1 MKKILIVC
9 FLCFLANSVQ
19 AGSFDN
25 ITDITDEQKTLLNEI
40 QIDYEKEFQSLE
52 KKFENFSEK
61 LDNIKTAQDKTKE
74 QIDILSAAY
83 ERNLIV
89 IRNMQEILSINT
101 DNKYKEILTKKQ
113 YSQYRTEKNKIN
125 DCLDN

>member
-1 MKKILIVC
+1 MKKFLIIC

-25 ITDITDEQKTLLNEI
+25 ITDITEEQKTRLNEI
-40 QIDYEKEFQSLE
+40 QLDYEKEFRSLE
-52 KKFENFSEK
+52 KKFENFSAK
-61 LDNIKTAQDKTKE
+61 LDNIRTAQDKTKE

-113 YSQYRTEKNKIN
+113 YNQYRTEKNKIH
-125 DCLDN
+125 DSLDN